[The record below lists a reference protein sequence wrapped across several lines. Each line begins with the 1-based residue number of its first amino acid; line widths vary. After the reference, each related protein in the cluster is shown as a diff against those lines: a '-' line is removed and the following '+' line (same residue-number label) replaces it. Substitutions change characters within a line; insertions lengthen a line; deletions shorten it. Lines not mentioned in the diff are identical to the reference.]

1 MKLIY
6 AKYLQNHSSVTL
18 TLKNVSLYEMFSSNT
33 EFNFSYF
40 WKYESIQ
47 RINEYIESKIATLKN
62 NPGKLASL
70 HSFLI
75 KPVQR
80 IFKYPLFLKRIY
92 DNTEPSHID
101 YSSLKHAMDTFSN
114 MLAYIN
120 EHKRRKDLV
129 VKILGSS
136 EEKLTDTIRRNCRK
150 KRVQMLNN
158 LLGYDKRKTIDE
170 AFNQEKDGFRLVENL
185 IKTFHENLSEYLEKL
200 KVIPQLVDSFK
211 CRYFL
216 NSIQFYF

>member
-1 MKLIY
+1 
-6 AKYLQNHSSVTL
+6 
-18 TLKNVSLYEMFSSNT
+18 
-33 EFNFSYF
+33 
-40 WKYESIQ
+40 
-47 RINEYIESKIATLKN
+47 
-62 NPGKLASL
+62 
-70 HSFLI
+70 
-75 KPVQR
+75 
-80 IFKYPLFLKRIY
+80 
-92 DNTEPSHID
+92 
-101 YSSLKHAMDTFSN
+101 MDTFSN

-200 KVIPQLVDSFK
+200 KVISQLVDSF
-211 CRYFL
+211 
-216 NSIQFYF
+216 